1 MLGYVERKNR
11 RIWEKSPA
19 DQDFLSVRLGIGE
32 RSSELLVKVPEDHFC
47 LEDDALLEQAIQLGK
62 ENQRLS
68 EVPIALSFETGRWL
82 ELSAIKKKS
91 IN

>member
-1 MLGYVERKNR
+1 M
-11 RIWEKSPA
+11 
-19 DQDFLSVRLGIGE
+19 RLGIGE

-68 EVPIALSFETGRWL
+68 EVPIALSLRDRKMVGIVGDKE
-82 ELSAIKKKS
+82 KS